1 MGGTSFRI
9 GASTKIGALM
19 GGIFAAVGL
28 VVALVGGV
36 LLIVASHDDTGVS
49 AVPGVIML
57 SIGLLFAIIGGGLV
71 ISAVARWRRAK
82 RAQETGEV
90 VYAAI
95 TGVHQDTTTSL
106 NGLHPYYL
114 ELEWTDPVSGRV
126 ATFRSESTMQD
137 PSYALA
143 RTGVWQ
149 LPVHVTVDPPAHY
162 VDDSIL
168 RQGPSELR

>member
-1 MGGTSFRI
+1 MGGAAVRI
-9 GASTKIGALM
+9 GVGGRIG
-19 GGIFAAVGL
+19 
-28 VVALVGGV
+28 ALVGGILAAFGLV
-36 LLIVASHDDTGVS
+36 LIAAGGGRVGMGAVS
-49 AVPGVIML
+49 GVIML
-57 SIGLLFAIIGGGLV
+57 SIGLLFAVVGGGGV
-71 ISAVARWRRAK
+71 MSAVARWRRLK

-95 TGVHQDTTTSL
+95 TGVHQDTTTSV
-106 NGLHPYYL
+106 NGQHPYYL
-114 ELEWTDPVSGRV
+114 ELAWTDPASGRV
-126 ATFRSESTMQD
+126 ATFRSESTMED

-143 RTGVWQ
+143 RTGVWE